1 MWKKNTT
8 AGFFVAV
15 DGPNGAGKSTLI
27 SAVKQK
33 MESKGIAVHVTKE
46 PTDTELGNFT
56 RQFAEKQSGKSLACL
71 VAADRYEHIANDIIP
86 ALHKGSLVISD
97 RYILSSLILQEIDGV
112 SADFIL
118 KLHDTILQ
126 PDLQIAVFADS
137 ETLQQR
143 LQERP
148 VLTRFE
154 KENQSNI
161 ELSKMNA
168 GLIELKKRHV
178 SLLEIDNTQ
187 EIQVN
192 AEKII
197 LRILSS
203 WRPHEALYSV

>member
-1 MWKKNTT
+1 MWKKNTA

-27 SAVKQK
+27 SVVKQK
-33 MESKGIAVHVTKE
+33 MESKGIAVYVTKE

-178 SLLEIDNTQ
+178 SILEIDNTQ
-187 EIQVN
+187 EIHVN
-192 AEKII
+192 ADNII